1 MTQAPNDAPS
11 SQDFS
16 RDFRIL
22 FGLHPM
28 RILRMLWQRR
38 WLIVCA
44 CLLFTGVAWGVLTQI
59 TPTYSASTKVMLEGR
74 KTRILDLQEVLTS
87 FQPQMTT
94 VLSEV
99 EVMNSHALAR
109 RVADRLKLY
118 DAPDFNLSLRPPR
131 ESRLLDALLTLK
143 SNASEAVFG
152 KPEVK
157 EIPEQERQQRLRDAV
172 VNRVRSGITV
182 EAVRQSLVIRLT
194 YRSPD
199 ADRAAQLVN
208 AYADAYIEQQ
218 LETKFEA
225 VRRASHWLHS
235 RLADL
240 RAAMVDSER
249 AVEAYRSDSGLVGA
263 RGQLA
268 AQQKLTELNSQLLV
282 AKAKRGEQEAR
293 VTRIEALLRAGQGV
307 EARDEVLSSP
317 LISRLKE
324 QEAVTS
330 REVSELSSQYGS
342 RHPQLQKAQS
352 ELGDLRR
359 KIQGEIQTQ
368 ILSLRNELDVLR
380 AREKTLE
387 GEARQLE
394 AVVLEQNKAEVRL
407 RELEREAQANR
418 AIYETFLA
426 RFKETGEQEQ
436 IQQPDARI
444 ISTAETPRAPSEP
457 RRNLILALAA
467 AVGLLFGAGLVLV
480 LEHYDAGIRTRDQ
493 LEATLG
499 LTALGLI
506 PEVRRRY
513 AGRRVEDYMV
523 DTPASGFAEALRM
536 LWFTMKH
543 LRERN
548 APQLVLVT
556 SSLPNEGKS
565 LTSLSLA
572 RTCAT
577 LGLKTLLV
585 DGDVRRSSIAKKI
598 GIKARYS
605 LIDLLDDKISLADAV
620 VRDPRTTLDVLPGH
634 SARHPDGNL
643 MALSNGAPTLFDKM
657 RREYE
662 IVIVDSPPV
671 LPVADVQILAQSA
684 DQVLFCVRWDSTPR
698 QTAQSALRMLRDVC
712 DNVVGVVLTRVDLR
726 RHAGYGYYDA
736 GYYYS
741 QYKNYYADK

>member
-1 MTQAPNDAPS
+1 MTQTPNSAAP

-38 WLIVCA
+38 WLIVCV
-44 CLLFTGVAWGVLTQI
+44 CLLFTAAAWGALSQI
-59 TPTYSASTKVMLEGR
+59 TPTYSATTKVMLEGR
-74 KTRILDLQEVLTS
+74 KTRILDLQEVLST
-87 FQPQMTT
+87 PQMAT

-99 EVMNSHALAR
+99 EVLNSYTLAR
-109 RVADRLKLY
+109 RVADKLKLY
-118 DAPDFNLSLRPPR
+118 EAPDFNLRLKPPQ
-131 ESRLLDALLTLK
+131 ESRLLDALATLK
-143 SNASEAVFG
+143 ANTLEAIFG
-152 KPEVK
+152 PPEVK
-157 EIPEQERQQRLRDAV
+157 EIAAQEQERRMRDAV
-172 VNRVRSGITV
+172 VNRVRAGLTA

-199 ADRAAQLVN
+199 PARAAQLVN

-218 LETKFEA
+218 LENKFEA

-240 RAAMVDSER
+240 RAVMVESER
-249 AVEAYRSDSGLVGA
+249 AVEAYRTESGLVGS

-268 AQQKLTELNSQLLV
+268 AQQKLTELNTQLLA

-293 VTRIEALLRAGQGV
+293 VTRVETLARAGRGV

-317 LISRLKE
+317 LIIRLKE
-324 QEAVTS
+324 QEALIS

-352 ELGDLRR
+352 ELGDVRR
-359 KIQGEIQTQ
+359 KIESEIQTQ
-368 ILSLRNELDVLR
+368 ILSLRNELDVQR
-380 AREKTLE
+380 ARERTLE
-387 GEARQLE
+387 SEARQLE
-394 AVVLEQNKAEVRL
+394 ATVLEQNKAEVRL

-418 AIYETFLA
+418 AIYETFLS

-444 ISTAETPRAPSEP
+444 ISQAEPPRAPSSP
-457 RRNLILALAA
+457 RRNLILILAA
-467 AVGLLFGAGLVLV
+467 AGGFLFGAGLVLV

-506 PEVRRRY
+506 PEVGRRY
-513 AGRRVEDYMV
+513 STRRVEDYMV
-523 DTPASGFAEALRM
+523 DTPASGFAESFRM

-543 LRERN
+543 LRERTT
-548 APQLVLVT
+548 PQLVLIT
-556 SSLPNEGKS
+556 SSLPSEGKS
-565 LTSLSLA
+565 LTALSLA

-577 LGLKTLLV
+577 LGMKTLLV

-598 GIKARYS
+598 GLKAQYS
-605 LIDLLDDKISLADAV
+605 LIDLLDDKISLSDAV

-643 MALSNGAPTLFDKM
+643 MALSNGAPALFDKM
-657 RREYE
+657 RQGYDL
-662 IVIVDSPPV
+662 VIVDSPPV